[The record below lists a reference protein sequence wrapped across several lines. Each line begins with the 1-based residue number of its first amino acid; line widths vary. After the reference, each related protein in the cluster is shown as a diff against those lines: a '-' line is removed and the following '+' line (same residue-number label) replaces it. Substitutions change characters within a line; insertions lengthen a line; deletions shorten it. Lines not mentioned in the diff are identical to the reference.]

1 MLMYPQEYG
10 EFSQLLK
17 RYIVLN
23 IIIKVIQYD
32 RKVIKG
38 SACKLSNA
46 YDFTFEQLQLNIE
59 RDVLKIKK
67 RLTELGGKIIEE
79 QQQPTVRV
87 VKAKFRGFIYTHRF
101 LNYLLQSESE
111 RLFKAYLFQQKEEIK
126 LGIEKTGLLEELP
139 TSSKLELGI

>member
-17 RYIVLN
+17 RYVVLN

-32 RKVIKG
+32 RKVIRE

-46 YDFTFEQLQLNIE
+46 YDFIFERLQLNLEKDIM
-59 RDVLKIKK
+59 KIKK
-67 RLTELGGKIIEE
+67 RFVEIGGKIIEE
-79 QQQPTVRV
+79 EQQPTVRV

-111 RLFKAYLFQQKEEIK
+111 RLFKAYLLQEKEEIK
-126 LGIEKTGLLEELP
+126 TGIEKTRLMEELS
-139 TSSKLELGI
+139 TSSKSEFRL